1 MGRMRVA
8 HSFFK
13 EVQTLKVWHK
23 ACLLVL
29 LLAAPG
35 CLPSQSELRM
45 ERDLE
50 EMKRR
55 LADTERA
62 QRQDRSADL
71 RERLDQLTRSQAD
84 QQATLDALRVEMQ
97 SFSGRIEDQG
107 RQRQTL
113 RDELS
118 LVRDDLGLKVSALED
133 RLTKLEQRPV
143 PAPVAAQP
151 MAAEALYERGLAMI
165 QKGGQFAQGREL
177 LQEFLAQH
185 PKSPLAVNAMYWIG
199 EAYYG
204 EKKFES
210 AILQFQDVVQQ
221 YSEHPKVA
229 AALLK
234 QGMAFHALGDVKN
247 GRVILQKLIETFPL
261 ADEAK
266 KAKERLA
273 EWQKR

>member
-1 MGRMRVA
+1 
-8 HSFFK
+8 
-13 EVQTLKVWHK
+13 LKFWPK
-23 ACLLVL
+23 ACLIVL
-29 LLAAPG
+29 LLITAG
-35 CLPSQSELRM
+35 CLPSQRGLRM

-62 QRQDRSADL
+62 QRQDRSGDI
-71 RERLDQLTRSQAD
+71 RERLDQLTRTQAD
-84 QQATLDALRVEMQ
+84 QQATLDALRVELQ
-97 SFSGRIEDQG
+97 SFSGRIQDQSG
-107 RQRQTL
+107 QNQAL

-118 LVRDDLGLKVSALED
+118 LVRDDLGLKVNALEN
-133 RLTKLEQRPV
+133 RLAQLEQRPAT
-143 PAPVAAQP
+143 APSPPVGAP
-151 MAAEALYERGLAMI
+151 TGLYERGLELV

-177 LQEFLAQH
+177 LQEFLQQN

-221 YSEHPKVA
+221 YGEHPKVA
-229 AALLK
+229 SALLK
-234 QGMAFHALGDVKN
+234 QGMAFHALGDVRN
-247 GRVILQKLIETFPL
+247 GRVILQKLIDTFPL
-261 ADEAK
+261 AEEAK

-273 EWQKR
+273 EWPKK

>member
-1 MGRMRVA
+1 MPA
-8 HSFFK
+8 ASSFFK
-13 EVQTLKVWHK
+13 EECTLKLWHK
-23 ACLLVL
+23 GCLIL
-29 LLAAPG
+29 LLLITAG
-35 CLPSQSELRM
+35 CIPSQRELRM

-55 LADTERA
+55 LAETERG

-71 RERLDQLTRSQAD
+71 RDRLDTVTRTQAD

-97 SFSGRIEDQG
+97 SFSGRIEDQAG
-107 RQRQTL
+107 QRQLL

-133 RLTKLEQRPV
+133 RVAQLEQRPAQA
-143 PAPVAAQP
+143 PAAAPPVSS
-151 MAAEALYERGLAMI
+151 EGLYERGLEMI
-165 QKGGQFAQGREL
+165 QKGGQFGQGREL
-177 LQEFLAQH
+177 LQNFLQKN

-210 AILQFQDVVQQ
+210 AILQFQDVIQQ
-221 YSEHPKVA
+221 HGEHPKA
-229 AALLK
+229 ASALLK

-247 GRVILQKLIETFPL
+247 GRIILQKLIDTFPL
-261 ADEAK
+261 SEEAK